1 MRGKLAC
8 VWLLAVCA
16 CVAAAACGGREVS
29 AEAVLAEVDSFTSE
43 LLQKANAAQD
53 PSAGV
58 DEAQKFLDERRA
70 GLASKIAA
78 VKKSSEFE
86 RNDELRRRMLESEI
100 TNGARVSGLQT
111 RHIRRSMDDE
121 AFKAKL
127 ERLVNEYQLMF
138 KV

>member
-1 MRGKLAC
+1 MRGKLAWLC
-8 VWLLAVCA
+8 VVAVCV
-16 CVAAAACGGREVS
+16 CLAAACGRREAS

-43 LLQKANAAQD
+43 LLRRVNSAAD

-58 DEAQKFLDERRA
+58 DEAQKLLDERRA
-70 GLASKIAA
+70 ELASKIAA
-78 VKKSSEFE
+78 VKKSKEFE
-86 RNDELRRRMLESEI
+86 HDDELRRRMLESEI

-111 RHIRRSMDDE
+111 RYIRRSMDDE

>member
-8 VWLLAVCA
+8 VWLVVVCV
-16 CVAAAACGGREVS
+16 CLSAACGRREVS

-43 LLQKANAAQD
+43 LLQRVNRAQD

-70 GLASKIAA
+70 ELASKIAA

-86 RNDELRRRMLESEI
+86 RDDALRKRMLESEI
-100 TNGARVSGLQT
+100 TNGARVSALQT

>member
-1 MRGKLAC
+1 MRGKLA
-8 VWLLAVCA
+8 WLWLVAVCA
-16 CVAAAACGGREVS
+16 CLAAACNRREVS
-29 AEAVLAEVDSFTSE
+29 PEAVLAEVDSFTSE
-43 LLQKANAAQD
+43 LLQRVNGAAD
-53 PSAGV
+53 PSAGA

-86 RNDELRRRMLESEI
+86 RDDKLRRRMLESEI

-111 RHIRRSMDDE
+111 RHIRRSMQDE